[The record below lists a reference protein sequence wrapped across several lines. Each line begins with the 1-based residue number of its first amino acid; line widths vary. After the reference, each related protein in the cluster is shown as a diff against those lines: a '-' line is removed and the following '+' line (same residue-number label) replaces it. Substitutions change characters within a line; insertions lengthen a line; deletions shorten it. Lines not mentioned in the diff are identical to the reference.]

1 MAFPQIFVIFADIIN
16 PATDLLP
23 TMNKLQLYIYKSLRG
38 FKAVRN
44 INPAENIQR
53 HIHDMRHALEI
64 LDYDPAEKYLFYLI
78 TYIDEGAFFT
88 ILRTIP
94 DQPLNHLATSI
105 FVPNGLQITPDEMS
119 DIVRRTTRMVSNPAV
134 TPDEL
139 NELHTL
145 FAREYD
151 VVPDAPSTVGSMGRK
166 FAFCRYGGDTGR
178 TLDSFF
184 GKNLYQTAYLPYEGV
199 MLVDAELGVTADA
212 DDLTDLQPAENV
224 ALLPPAEDS
233 GGFTPHIFHRAFTRP
248 FLVPL
253 GQDITVTWKRQGFE
267 DRRQEITVDTD
278 GMVLPPVD
286 TDDSR
291 KAISPASFFITS
303 HASKAP
309 VNDAVITVNGVEI
322 NEQKTFTLAELR
334 NAEVVVQARGYAP
347 YHLRCDLAATTQA
360 LIQLPETRK
369 IYRFELPVR
378 TSELGAP
385 IRFEIHTK
393 REITDSPIEGYQL
406 NDSIQ
411 EGSTRVN
418 HLMYTGHSSLL
429 ASRKALLACAAA
441 LVIGFLLGWL
451 IMGGSPQAEQASS
464 PATQSQGKQTP
475 QGEQASSPATQQQGK
490 QTPQGETAAA
500 IATANADLARAR
512 EILASIAAR
521 PAVAAEVKPAE
532 EPTPLPAAQATA
544 PAGSATEY
552 LDSHK
557 VWNRSEMEQYPD
569 LKGLFDD
576 LNNYDRDR
584 IVDHWAPKLA
594 GSKNFTRVANAMR
607 NSRQK
612 NRDLS
617 GTHNKPGDEN
627 ITWITYTYK
636 VDP

>member
-1 MAFPQIFVIFADIIN
+1 
-16 PATDLLP
+16 
-23 TMNKLQLYIYKSLRG
+23 MNKLQLYIYKSLRG

-78 TYIDEGAFFT
+78 SYIDEGAFFT

-145 FAREYD
+145 FAKEYD
-151 VVPDAPSTVGSMGRK
+151 VVPDAPSTVASMGRK
-166 FAFCRYGGDTGR
+166 FACCRYGGDTGR
-178 TLDSFF
+178 QLDDFF

-212 DDLTDLQPAENV
+212 DDLTDMQPAVNV
-224 ALLPPAEDS
+224 SLLPPEENP

-267 DRRQEITVDTD
+267 DRQQEITVESD
-278 GMVLPPVD
+278 GMVVPPID

-291 KAISPASFFITS
+291 KAISPATFFITS

-309 VNDAVITVNGVEI
+309 VHDAVITVNGIEI
-322 NEQKTFTLAELR
+322 NEQKTFTLAELK
-334 NAEVVVQARGYAP
+334 NADVTVQAPGYSP

-360 LIQLPETRK
+360 LIQLPEMRK
-369 IYRFELPVR
+369 IYRFELPVK

-393 REITDSPIEGYQL
+393 REITDSPIEGYSL

-411 EGSTRVN
+411 EGATRVN
-418 HLMYTGHSSLL
+418 HLMFTGNSWLTAPRRTL
-429 ASRKALLACAAA
+429 IACAAA
-441 LVIGFLLGWL
+441 LVLGFLLGWL
-451 IMGGSPQAEQASS
+451 LMGGSGENGEQAPGEQAFQPAGTTAQPEEQASS
-464 PATQSQGKQTP
+464 PAAPGKQAF
-475 QGEQASSPATQQQGK
+475 QPATQAAKPTPQAAAAAALDSAAAYKAAILRTLADVAQPAEQAHGK
-490 QTPQGETAAA
+490 QALQPAPKAAGQA
-500 IATANADLARAR
+500 ANQAT
-512 EILASIAAR
+512 
-521 PAVAAEVKPAE
+521 KPAANQ
-532 EPTPLPAAQATA
+532 AAN
-544 PAGSATEY
+544 GSATDY

-557 VWNRSEMEQYPD
+557 VWTRSEMEQYPD
-569 LKGLFDD
+569 LRGLFDD
-576 LNNYDRDR
+576 LNNYRRDE
-584 IVDHWAPKLA
+584 IVDKWAPKLA

-612 NRDLS
+612 NRALS
-617 GTHNKPGDEN
+617 GTHNKAGDEA